1 MITSRTLAHTVLEL
15 AKKPDAEKQF
25 DVFLDYLKENNLM
38 GLLPQVLRHIHRFS
52 LQSHELNTVHVA
64 TRYSLSD
71 KELASISKIIGAG
84 SSPIIQHIDQTV
96 IGGFSATYQGNIY
109 DGSLEHQVDK
119 LSTMLTR

>member
-15 AKKPDAEKQF
+15 GKKPDAKKQF
-25 DVFLDYLKENNLM
+25 DAFMVYLKENNLI
-38 GLLPQVLRHIHRFS
+38 GLLPQVLRHIHHLS
-52 LQSHELNTVHVA
+52 LQTEEQDTVHIT
-64 TRYSLSD
+64 TRYPLTEKD
-71 KELASISKIIGAG
+71 RTAIAKIIGAG
-84 SSPIIQHIDQTV
+84 SNPIVEHIDETV